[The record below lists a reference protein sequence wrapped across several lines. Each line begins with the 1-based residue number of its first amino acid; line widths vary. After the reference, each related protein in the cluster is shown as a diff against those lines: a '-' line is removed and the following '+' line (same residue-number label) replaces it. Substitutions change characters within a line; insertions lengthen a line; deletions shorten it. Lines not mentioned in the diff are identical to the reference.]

1 MTDSDAS
8 DPYSGAHIIANE
20 SEFAVEFGQFLWSLL
35 VIFFMI
41 MYFMILFSVVIDLFR
56 NHQMGG
62 FAKALWIIFLIFI
75 PLISLLVYVIVYG
88 KSMAQRQQAAVVEAQ
103 QEQADYIKQV
113 AGTSPAEQ
121 IAQAQQLL
129 NSGAISQDE
138 FDKLKAK
145 ALS

>member
-1 MTDSDAS
+1 M
-8 DPYSGAHIIANE
+8 
-20 SEFAVEFGQFLWSLL
+20 EFGEFLWSLL

-62 FAKALWIIFLIFI
+62 FAKALWIIFLIFV
-75 PLISLLVYVIVYG
+75 PLISLLIYVIVYG
-88 KSMAQRQQAAVVEAQ
+88 KSMAQRQQTAVVEAQ
-103 QEQADYIKQV
+103 QEQDAYIKQV

>member
-1 MTDSDAS
+1 M
-8 DPYSGAHIIANE
+8 
-20 SEFAVEFGQFLWSLL
+20 EFGEFLWSLL

-41 MYFMILFSVVIDLFR
+41 MYFIILFSVVIDLFR

-62 FAKALWIIFLIFI
+62 FAKALWILFLIFI

-103 QEQADYIKQV
+103 QEQDAYIKQV

-129 NSGAISQDE
+129 SSGAISQDE
-138 FDKLKAK
+138 YDKLKAK

>member
-1 MTDSDAS
+1 
-8 DPYSGAHIIANE
+8 
-20 SEFAVEFGQFLWSLL
+20 VEFGQFLWSLL
-35 VIFFMI
+35 IIFFMI

-75 PLISLLVYVIVYG
+75 PLLSLLVYVIVYG
-88 KSMAQRQQAAVVEAQ
+88 KSMAQRQQQAVTEAQ

>member
-1 MTDSDAS
+1 M
-8 DPYSGAHIIANE
+8 
-20 SEFAVEFGQFLWSLL
+20 EFGQFLWSLL

-62 FAKALWIIFLIFI
+62 FAKALWIIFLLCI
-75 PLISLLVYVIVYG
+75 PFISLLVYVIVYG
-88 KSMAQRQQAAVVEAQ
+88 KSMATRQQQAVTEAQ

-129 NSGAISQDE
+129 NSGAISQAE

>member
-1 MTDSDAS
+1 M
-8 DPYSGAHIIANE
+8 
-20 SEFAVEFGQFLWSLL
+20 EFGQFLWSLL

-88 KSMAQRQQAAVVEAQ
+88 KSMATRQQQAVTEAQ

-129 NSGAISQDE
+129 NSGAISQAE

>member
-1 MTDSDAS
+1 
-8 DPYSGAHIIANE
+8 
-20 SEFAVEFGQFLWSLL
+20 VEFGQFLWSLL

-75 PLISLLVYVIVYG
+75 PLISLLIYVIVYG
-88 KSMAQRQQAAVVEAQ
+88 KSMAERQQTAVVEAQ
-103 QEQADYIKQV
+103 QDQAAYIKQV

-129 NSGAISQDE
+129 NSGAISQAE
-138 FDKLKAK
+138 FDKLKTK

>member
-1 MTDSDAS
+1 
-8 DPYSGAHIIANE
+8 
-20 SEFAVEFGQFLWSLL
+20 VEFGQFLWSLL

-62 FAKALWIIFLIFI
+62 FAKALWIIFLIFV

-88 KSMAQRQQAAVVEAQ
+88 KSMAQRQQTAVVEAQ
-103 QEQADYIKQV
+103 QEQDAYIKQV

-129 NSGAISQDE
+129 NSGAISQAE

>member
-1 MTDSDAS
+1 M
-8 DPYSGAHIIANE
+8 
-20 SEFAVEFGQFLWSLL
+20 EFGEFLWSLL

-62 FAKALWIIFLIFI
+62 FAKALWILFLIFV
-75 PLISLLVYVIVYG
+75 PLLSLLIYVIVYG
-88 KSMAQRQQAAVVEAQ
+88 RSMATRQQQAVTEAQ
-103 QEQADYIKQV
+103 QEQAAYIKQV

-129 NSGAISQDE
+129 QSGAISQQE
-138 FDKLKAK
+138 FDAIKAK

>member
-1 MTDSDAS
+1 
-8 DPYSGAHIIANE
+8 
-20 SEFAVEFGQFLWSLL
+20 VEFGQFLWSLL

-62 FAKALWIIFLIFI
+62 FAKALWIMFLIFI

-88 KSMAQRQQAAVVEAQ
+88 KSMATRQQQAVTEAQ

>member
-1 MTDSDAS
+1 M
-8 DPYSGAHIIANE
+8 
-20 SEFAVEFGQFLWSLL
+20 EFGQFLWSLL

-88 KSMAQRQQAAVVEAQ
+88 KSMAQRQQAAVAEAQ
-103 QEQADYIKQV
+103 QEQDNYIKQV

-129 NSGAISQDE
+129 NSGAISQEE

>member
-1 MTDSDAS
+1 M
-8 DPYSGAHIIANE
+8 
-20 SEFAVEFGQFLWSLL
+20 EFGEFLWSLL

-62 FAKALWIIFLIFI
+62 FAKALWILFLIFI

-103 QEQADYIKQV
+103 QEQDAYIKQV

>member
-1 MTDSDAS
+1 
-8 DPYSGAHIIANE
+8 
-20 SEFAVEFGQFLWSLL
+20 VEFGQFLWSLL

-62 FAKALWIIFLIFI
+62 FAKALWIIFLLCI
-75 PLISLLVYVIVYG
+75 PFISLLVYVIVYG
-88 KSMAQRQQAAVVEAQ
+88 KSMATRQQQAVTEAQ

-129 NSGAISQDE
+129 NSGAITQDE

>member
-1 MTDSDAS
+1 
-8 DPYSGAHIIANE
+8 
-20 SEFAVEFGQFLWSLL
+20 VEFGEFLWSLL

-62 FAKALWIIFLIFI
+62 FAKALWILFLIFV
-75 PLISLLVYVIVYG
+75 PLLSLLVYVIVYG

-103 QEQADYIKQV
+103 QEQAAYIKQV

-129 NSGAISQDE
+129 ASGAISQDE
-138 FDKLKAK
+138 FDKIKAK

>member
-1 MTDSDAS
+1 M
-8 DPYSGAHIIANE
+8 
-20 SEFAVEFGQFLWSLL
+20 EFGQFLWSLL

-62 FAKALWIIFLIFI
+62 FAKALWIIFLIFV
-75 PLISLLVYVIVYG
+75 PLISLLIYVIVYG
-88 KSMAQRQQAAVVEAQ
+88 KSMAQRQQSAVVEAQ
-103 QEQADYIKQV
+103 QEQDAYIKQV

-129 NSGAISQDE
+129 NSGAISQAE
-138 FDKLKAK
+138 FDKLKTK

>member
-1 MTDSDAS
+1 
-8 DPYSGAHIIANE
+8 
-20 SEFAVEFGQFLWSLL
+20 VEFGQFLWSLL

-62 FAKALWIIFLIFI
+62 FAKALWIIFLIFV
-75 PLISLLVYVIVYG
+75 PLISLLIYVIVYG
-88 KSMAQRQQAAVVEAQ
+88 KSMAQRQQSAVVEAQ
-103 QEQADYIKQV
+103 QEQDAYIKQV

-129 NSGAISQDE
+129 NSGAISQAE

-145 ALS
+145 ALG

>member
-1 MTDSDAS
+1 M
-8 DPYSGAHIIANE
+8 
-20 SEFAVEFGQFLWSLL
+20 EFGQFLWSLL

-62 FAKALWIIFLIFI
+62 FAKALWIIFLIFV

-88 KSMAQRQQAAVVEAQ
+88 KSMATRQQQAVTEAQ

>member
-1 MTDSDAS
+1 M
-8 DPYSGAHIIANE
+8 
-20 SEFAVEFGQFLWSLL
+20 EFGQFLWSLL

-62 FAKALWIIFLIFI
+62 FAKALWIIFLLCSPF
-75 PLISLLVYVIVYG
+75 ISLLVYVIVYG
-88 KSMAQRQQAAVVEAQ
+88 KSMATRQQQAVTEAQ

>member
-1 MTDSDAS
+1 MLDGGPRVGDVT
-8 DPYSGAHIIANE
+8 YVYE
-20 SEFAVEFGQFLWSLL
+20 SESTVEFGEFLWSLL

-62 FAKALWIIFLIFI
+62 FAKALWIIFLIFV
-75 PLISLLVYVIVYG
+75 PLISLLIYVIVYG
-88 KSMAQRQQAAVVEAQ
+88 KSMAQRQQTAVVEAQ
-103 QEQADYIKQV
+103 QEQDAYIKQV

>member
-1 MTDSDAS
+1 
-8 DPYSGAHIIANE
+8 
-20 SEFAVEFGQFLWSLL
+20 VEFGEFLWSLL

-75 PLISLLVYVIVYG
+75 PLISLLIYVIVYG

-103 QEQADYIKQV
+103 QEQDAYIKQV

>member
-1 MTDSDAS
+1 MD
-8 DPYSGAHIIANE
+8 GN
-20 SEFAVEFGQFLWSLL
+20 VLWSLIT
-35 VIFFMI
+35 IFFMI

-75 PLISLLVYVIVYG
+75 PLISLLIYVIVYG

-103 QEQADYIKQV
+103 QEQDAYIKQV

>member
-1 MTDSDAS
+1 MQ
-8 DPYSGAHIIANE
+8 
-20 SEFAVEFGQFLWSLL
+20 FGEFLWSLL
-35 VIFFMI
+35 LIFFMI

-75 PLISLLVYVIVYG
+75 PLISLLIYVIVYG
-88 KSMAQRQQAAVVEAQ
+88 KSMAERQQSAVVQAQ
-103 QEQADYIKQV
+103 QDQDAYIKQV

-138 FDKLKAK
+138 FDKLKTK

>member
-1 MTDSDAS
+1 M
-8 DPYSGAHIIANE
+8 
-20 SEFAVEFGQFLWSLL
+20 EFGQFLWSLL
-35 VIFFMI
+35 VIFFMV

-62 FAKALWIIFLIFI
+62 FAKALWILFLIFI

-88 KSMAQRQQAAVVEAQ
+88 KSMAQRQQQAVTEAQ
-103 QEQADYIKQV
+103 QEQDAYIKQV

-129 NSGAISQDE
+129 SSGAISQDE
-138 FDKLKAK
+138 YDKLKAK

>member
-1 MTDSDAS
+1 
-8 DPYSGAHIIANE
+8 
-20 SEFAVEFGQFLWSLL
+20 VEFGEFLWSLL
-35 VIFFMI
+35 LIFFMI

-88 KSMAQRQQAAVVEAQ
+88 KSMAQRQQTAVVEAQ
-103 QEQADYIKQV
+103 QEQDAYIKQV

-129 NSGAISQDE
+129 NSGAISQAE

>member
-1 MTDSDAS
+1 M
-8 DPYSGAHIIANE
+8 
-20 SEFAVEFGQFLWSLL
+20 EFGQFLWSLL

-62 FAKALWIIFLIFI
+62 FAKALWIIFLLCI
-75 PLISLLVYVIVYG
+75 PFISLLVYVIVYG
-88 KSMAQRQQAAVVEAQ
+88 KSMATRQQQAVTEAQ

-113 AGTSPAEQ
+113 AGTSPAGQ

>member
-1 MTDSDAS
+1 
-8 DPYSGAHIIANE
+8 
-20 SEFAVEFGQFLWSLL
+20 VEFGQFLWSLL

-62 FAKALWIIFLIFI
+62 FAKALWIIFLIFV
-75 PLISLLVYVIVYG
+75 PLISLLIYVIVYG
-88 KSMAQRQQAAVVEAQ
+88 KSMAQRQQTAVVEAQ
-103 QEQADYIKQV
+103 QEQDAYIKQV

-129 NSGAISQDE
+129 NSGAISQAE
-138 FDKLKAK
+138 FDKLKTK

>member
-1 MTDSDAS
+1 MQ
-8 DPYSGAHIIANE
+8 
-20 SEFAVEFGQFLWSLL
+20 FGEFLWSLL
-35 VIFFMI
+35 LIFFMI

-62 FAKALWIIFLIFI
+62 FAKALWILFLIFI
-75 PLISLLVYVIVYG
+75 PLISLLIYVIVYG
-88 KSMAQRQQAAVVEAQ
+88 KSMAERQQAAVVEAK
-103 QEQADYIKQV
+103 QEQDAYIKQV

-138 FDKLKAK
+138 FDKLKTK
-145 ALS
+145 ALG

>member
-1 MTDSDAS
+1 M
-8 DPYSGAHIIANE
+8 
-20 SEFAVEFGQFLWSLL
+20 EFGQFLWSLL

-75 PLISLLVYVIVYG
+75 PLISLLIYVIVYG
-88 KSMAQRQQAAVVEAQ
+88 KSMAMRQQQAVSDAQ
-103 QEQADYIKQV
+103 QEQDAYIKQV

>member
-1 MTDSDAS
+1 MA
-8 DPYSGAHIIANE
+8 
-20 SEFAVEFGQFLWSLL
+20 FGEFLWSLL

-88 KSMAQRQQAAVVEAQ
+88 KSMAQRQQVAVAEAQ
-103 QEQADYIKQV
+103 QEQDAYIKQV

-129 NSGAISQDE
+129 NSGAISQEE